1 MAAVVYV
8 LSLQYLLF
16 RHCSPIS
23 FAELARSLVFAGG
36 IKFGSSQS
44 WSKTFRF
51 GYGSEVRMRW
61 KSWFPSQISS
71 RFLKS
76 CNCQQI
82 LAVTW
87 RQKVKNSSLWA
98 ESWQSKVCLFSSI
111 AGGFNDSFT
120 PSLYNFLC
128 NPSFAESASRVWNPK
143 PKKKGHS
150 VFLCVVQDELGL
162 HFCCLLRFCWHQI
175 LCSLIIT
182 SLNAILLDE
191 NRMMKKFSNT
201 YQVIHFASIFYLR
214 HDVQ

>member
-8 LSLQYLLF
+8 LSLQHLLF

-44 WSKTFRF
+44 WSKLSDLAVDRKWECDEKAGFLHRF
-51 GYGSEVRMRW
+51 PLVSWNLVIAS
-61 KSWFPSQISS
+61 KSWP
-71 RFLKS
+71 R
-76 CNCQQI
+76 
-82 LAVTW
+82 

-98 ESWQSKVCLFSSI
+98 ESWQSKACLFSSI
-111 AGGFNDSFT
+111 AGGFSDYFT

-150 VFLCVVQDELGL
+150 VFVCVAQDELGL

-182 SLNAILLDE
+182 SLNSILLDE
-191 NRMMKKFSNT
+191 NRRMKKFSST
-201 YQVIHFASIFYLR
+201 YQVIHFAFIFYLC

>member
-1 MAAVVYV
+1 MSSDMTNKCFFILCTPWLLLYMYWACSISSFVTV
-8 LSLQYLLF
+8 L
-16 RHCSPIS
+16 P
-23 FAELARSLVFAGG
+23 LV
-36 IKFGSSQS
+36 SQS
-44 WSKTFRF
+44 LWDRLCLQAVSNLDLHNLGLKPFRF

-76 CNCQQI
+76 CNCKQI
-82 LAVTW
+82 LAISR

-98 ESWQSKVCLFSSI
+98 ESWQSKACLFSSI

-150 VFLCVVQDELGL
+150 VFFV
-162 HFCCLLRFCWHQI
+162 CCSGWIRTPLLLF
-175 LCSLIIT
+175 
-182 SLNAILLDE
+182 AEILLAP
-191 NRMMKKFSNT
+191 NS
-201 YQVIHFASIFYLR
+201 L
-214 HDVQ
+214 